1 MVESLHFAIFLD
13 AFEQHVGAK
22 NIVFREDVRVAETQ
36 IHMRMRREMEHG
48 IYVVL
53 LQTSDHV
60 FRSSH
65 IAVKEVE
72 IRLRLQHARI
82 VERAAVV
89 EFVERYD
96 VVVIRVL
103 DRQVADKPR
112 ATVIFLARSA
122 GVWLYGTEA
131 VFAVIRDAYLCLH
144 EALSASHQ
152 DVLHV

>member
-1 MVESLHFAIFLD
+1 MCAE
-13 AFEQHVGAK
+13 HV
-22 NIVFREDVRVAETQ
+22 VLREDVRVAETQ
-36 IHMRMRREMEHG
+36 IHMRVRGEMEHG
-48 IYVVL
+48 IYAVL
-53 LQTSDHV
+53 LQASDHV

-65 IAVKEVE
+65 IAVKEAE

-96 VVVIRVL
+96 VVVVRIL
-103 DRQVADKPR
+103 DCQVADKPR

-131 VFAVIRDAYLCLH
+131 VFSVIRYAYLCLH
-144 EALSASHQ
+144 EALATSHQ